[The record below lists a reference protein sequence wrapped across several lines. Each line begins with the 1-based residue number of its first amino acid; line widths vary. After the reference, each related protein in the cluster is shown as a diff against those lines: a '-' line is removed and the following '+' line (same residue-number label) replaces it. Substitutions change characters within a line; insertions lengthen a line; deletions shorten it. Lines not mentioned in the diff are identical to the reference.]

1 MKFMNKKHL
10 RTMYTTLSFLTPLH
24 NAPALIKNN
33 SSYKI
38 KLLFWKTKN
47 NVENAHY
54 YLSMCIKFS
63 MFIEEEQEV

>member
-10 RTMYTTLSFLTPLH
+10 RTIHTNFIISNTAAYCSCL
-24 NAPALIKNN
+24 NKNN
-33 SSYKI
+33 SSYTM

-63 MFIEEEQEV
+63 MFIGEEQEV